1 MLWTVR
7 HRWPTGARFAFKFYR
22 HWAQLLLRHPREPPV
37 TILILE
43 GITQGDPL
51 SMVFNGITL
60 IPLAEELRAVDSVL
74 LSPLYA
80 DDAVF
85 EGLERQSAQLLKML
99 MESGADWVYFPKPAK
114 SLFLLDTPG
123 QDEATRR

>member
-1 MLWTVR
+1 M
-7 HRWPTGARFAFKFYR
+7 ARYDEAAKY
-22 HWAQLLLRHPREPPV
+22 
-37 TILILE
+37 
-43 GITQGDPL
+43 
-51 SMVFNGITL
+51 
-60 IPLAEELRAVDSVL
+60 
-74 LSPLYA
+74 YA